1 MDWKLGKVQNII
13 RINSRVKV
21 FRISPYIKPKK
32 IIPGQHYDIRLT
44 AEDGYQA
51 QRSYSVSS
59 SPLNSNIIEFTICK
73 SEDGEVSEY
82 LHENIR
88 IGDQIEI
95 KGPIGNYFNWVS
107 ESHDNIVFF
116 AGGTGISP
124 FMSMI
129 RDKREKKEKSKFTLV
144 YSTRKI
150 TDILFKDELKEYEA
164 SDPFFEMI
172 INLTREDKQNW
183 DGKIGILSKKD
194 IGKIVKISSNNCLY
208 FVCGPT
214 KFVENI
220 SNTILDL
227 GIKYEL
233 IKTERFG

>member
-13 RINSRVKV
+13 KITSRVKV
-21 FRISPYIKPKK
+21 FRISPYIKTKK
-32 IIPGQHYDIRLT
+32 LIPGQHYDIRLT
-44 AEDGYQA
+44 SEEGYQA

-59 SPLNSNIIEFTICK
+59 SPMNSNIIEFTICK
-73 SEDGEVSEY
+73 SEEGEVSEY
-82 LHENIR
+82 LHEKVK
-88 IGDQIEI
+88 IGDKIEI
-95 KGPIGNYFNWVS
+95 KGPIGNYFNWVPGDY
-107 ESHDNIVFF
+107 DNIVFF

-129 RDKREKKEKSKFTLV
+129 RDKIEKKDKSKFTLV

-150 TDILFKDELKEYEA
+150 IDILFNEELEKHEA

-183 DGKIGILSKKD
+183 DGKIGRLSKKD
-194 IGKIVKISSNNCLY
+194 IEKIVKISSDNCLY

-214 KFVENI
+214 NFVENI

>member
-21 FRISPYIKPKK
+21 FRITPSIKTKK
-32 IIPGQHYDIRLT
+32 VIPGQHYDIRLT
-44 AEDGYQA
+44 SEDGYQA

-59 SPLNSNIIEFTICK
+59 SPVNSNIIEFTISK

-82 LHENIR
+82 LHENIS

-107 ESHDNIVFF
+107 GNHHNIVFF

-129 RDKREKKEKSKFTLV
+129 RDKREKKDKSKFTLV
-144 YSTRKI
+144 YSVRKTI
-150 TDILFKDELKEYEA
+150 DILFNEELQEYES
-164 SDPFFEMI
+164 SDPFFDI
-172 INLTREDKQNW
+172 RINLTREDKQNW
-183 DGKIGILSKKD
+183 DGKIGRLSKKD
-194 IGKIVKISSNNCLY
+194 IERIVKISSNNCLY

-214 KFVENI
+214 NFVENI
-220 SNTILDL
+220 SNTILDS

>member
-95 KGPIGNYFNWVS
+95 KGPIGNYFN
-107 ESHDNIVFF
+107 
-116 AGGTGISP
+116 
-124 FMSMI
+124 
-129 RDKREKKEKSKFTLV
+129 
-144 YSTRKI
+144 
-150 TDILFKDELKEYEA
+150 
-164 SDPFFEMI
+164 
-172 INLTREDKQNW
+172 
-183 DGKIGILSKKD
+183 
-194 IGKIVKISSNNCLY
+194 
-208 FVCGPT
+208 
-214 KFVENI
+214 
-220 SNTILDL
+220 
-227 GIKYEL
+227 
-233 IKTERFG
+233 

>member
-1 MDWKLGKVQNII
+1 
-13 RINSRVKV
+13 
-21 FRISPYIKPKK
+21 
-32 IIPGQHYDIRLT
+32 
-44 AEDGYQA
+44 
-51 QRSYSVSS
+51 
-59 SPLNSNIIEFTICK
+59 
-73 SEDGEVSEY
+73 
-82 LHENIR
+82 
-88 IGDQIEI
+88 
-95 KGPIGNYFNWVS
+95 
-107 ESHDNIVFF
+107 
-116 AGGTGISP
+116 
-124 FMSMI
+124 MSMI

-183 DGKIGILSKKD
+183 DGKIGRLSKKD

-214 KFVENI
+214 NFVENI

>member
-21 FRISPYIKPKK
+21 FRITLSIKTKK
-32 IIPGQHYDIRLT
+32 VIPGQHYDIRLT
-44 AEDGYQA
+44 SEDGYQA

-59 SPLNSNIIEFTICK
+59 SPVNSNIIEFTISK

-82 LHENIR
+82 LHENIS

-107 ESHDNIVFF
+107 GNHHNIVFF

-129 RDKREKKEKSKFTLV
+129 RDKREKKDKSKFTLV
-144 YSTRKI
+144 YSARKTI
-150 TDILFKDELKEYEA
+150 DILFNEELQEYES
-164 SDPFFEMI
+164 SDPFFDI
-172 INLTREDKQNW
+172 RINLTREDKQNW
-183 DGKIGILSKKD
+183 DGKIGRLSKKD
-194 IGKIVKISSNNCLY
+194 IERIVKISSNNCLY

-214 KFVENI
+214 NFVENI
-220 SNTILDL
+220 SNIILDS